1 MRQGS
6 SPAVRSRETPKSSAL
21 RRGALTSSAAHAIAG
36 VVEFTGK
43 KRSQKPFGG
52 LTFSGSP
59 TIINPAFQRQ
69 LVGLRP

>member
-43 KRSQKPFGG
+43 NGAK
-52 LTFSGSP
+52 SP
-59 TIINPAFQRQ
+59 
-69 LVGLRP
+69 LGD